1 MICLLNPVR
10 NASKLADAQTELAF
24 LNNADISEPSTT
36 TDICKGSRNGI
47 AVEVFGVFR
56 TEIVSP
62 VSLYLSRGAVVGAC
76 PEPDRAAGKLRT
88 AGTAPAPPYEERIV
102 SYIGKV

>member
-1 MICLLNPVR
+1 MEGTKPLTAIPSASSFDIWLYQVMICLLNPFR

-47 AVEVFGVFR
+47 AVEVFV
-56 TEIVSP
+56 
-62 VSLYLSRGAVVGAC
+62 LSGQ
-76 PEPDRAAGKLRT
+76 K
-88 AGTAPAPPYEERIV
+88 
-102 SYIGKV
+102 